1 MILLDSDQRSLVR
14 RWGLLDGY
22 DIIKPGSYDTVR
34 YPPPDC
40 ITVYDSAFDLAMR
53 FPLHPFA
60 REVLEVLNIII
71 VELHPNAWGCINA
84 FILICRIMGLRP
96 SLTAFRHIFG
106 ARWCNSQN
114 HCAGWITFSHKRSF
128 KLVGEF
134 PDNQKG
140 FRKKFEYLY
149 HSQGWNFKTSYDID

>member
-84 FILICRIMGLRP
+84 FILLSRIMGLRP
-96 SLTAFRHIFG
+96 SLIAQEIFQACWG
-106 ARWCNSQN
+106 IVKHSKGILDKIQILVSQP
-114 HCAGWITFSHKRSF
+114 RM
-128 KLVGEF
+128 EF
-134 PDNQKG
+134 QDG
-140 FRKKFEYLY
+140 LL
-149 HSQGWNFKTSYDID
+149 H